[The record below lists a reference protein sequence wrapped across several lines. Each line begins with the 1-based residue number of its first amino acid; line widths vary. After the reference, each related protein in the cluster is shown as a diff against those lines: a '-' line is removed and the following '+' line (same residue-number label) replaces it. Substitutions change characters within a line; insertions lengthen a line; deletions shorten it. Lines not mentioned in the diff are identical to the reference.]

1 MDPQP
6 KGFALIP
13 GEKTLPIPQ
22 REKRRKSYGATW
34 QSFHFISIDEPY
46 LGFKNKRYILLFS
59 YLENLYH
66 AKGRGRYVR
75 TPYGVHFAV
84 FPFYMPLVNENLDF
98 KITNIKTRFFTKTG
112 HKFVFLCKNMLKIL
126 YETRMRTVK
135 FHKTRWNCTQTVKF
149 IQKISELTK
158 MTIIIVCNSHQFL
171 STIKKCFSLCVWFYG
186 LNKKP
191 DYLYFFQK
199 LERKVKRL
207 VNFG

>member
-1 MDPQP
+1 MCISSFSEITNKITHICWLKNILVPRTLTTEAIERSNGPQP

-13 GEKTLPIPQ
+13 GEKSLPIPQ

-98 KITNIKTRFFTKTG
+98 KITNIKTRFFTKMVINSC
-112 HKFVFLCKNMLKIL
+112 FYAKI
-126 YETRMRTVK
+126 
-135 FHKTRWNCTQTVKF
+135 C
-149 IQKISELTK
+149 
-158 MTIIIVCNSHQFL
+158 
-171 STIKKCFSLCVWFYG
+171 
-186 LNKKP
+186 
-191 DYLYFFQK
+191 
-199 LERKVKRL
+199 
-207 VNFG
+207 

>member
-98 KITNIKTRFFTKTG
+98 KITNIKIRFFIKTG
-112 HKFVFLCKNMLKIL
+112 HKFLFLCKNSLNFFMKQ
-126 YETRMRTVK
+126 EK
-135 FHKTRWNCTQTVKF
+135 N
-149 IQKISELTK
+149 
-158 MTIIIVCNSHQFL
+158 L
-171 STIKKCFSLCVWFYG
+171 SRFSW
-186 LNKKP
+186 
-191 DYLYFFQK
+191 
-199 LERKVKRL
+199 KRL
-207 VNFG
+207 IFIKHGEI